1 MTPIT
6 RISKAEKSGKVMKW
20 IEAIHLRT
28 ANSNRKVLESK
39 LQELIRSLSRNS
51 DKQSIKIYNREMVG
65 TDICIILF
73 QDIEKTGIGGSRF
86 GMRLVAGLKEFGMLN
101 HSIWIETTQY

>member
-6 RISKAEKSGKVMKW
+6 RISKAEKSGKLMKW

-51 DKQSIKIYNREMVG
+51 ETQSIKIYNREMVG
-65 TDICIILF
+65 TDINIILF
-73 QDIEKTGIGGSRF
+73 QDIEKAEIGGSRL
-86 GMRLVAGLKEFGMLN
+86 GMRLVAALKKYGIVN
-101 HSIWIETTQY
+101 HSIWIEKTRQ